1 MDPALTVAL
10 VIAAFSAVSAF
21 VGYWSGRSRGEQNMT
36 IVIRRYE
43 AAQEINVDLAQ
54 HIAHMRKHLGT
65 LTPDELAAF
74 DAITTNLRKDA
85 A

>member
-1 MDPALTVAL
+1 MDPALL
-10 VIAAFSAVSAF
+10 VSLVVLTFSGVSAF
-21 VGYWSGRSRGEQNMT
+21 VGYWSGRARGEKNMT

-43 AAQEINVDLAQ
+43 AAQEITLDLAE

-65 LTPDELAAF
+65 LTPQERAAF
-74 DAITTNLRKDA
+74 DQITSTLGKEA